1 MPSSGIAGSCSS
13 FIPSFL
19 RNLHSVF
26 HSGCIN
32 LHSFQQC
39 KGVPFS
45 SHPQA
50 LVCGFFDDV
59 HSDQHEVITHCSLGL
74 PFSNNEQCW
83 ASCHVFISK
92 LFVCLEKWLFR
103 SFAHFLVGLFVF
115 LVYELLVAVLGL
127 YCYVWVFFFNSNVFI
142 CNWRII
148 ALQYCVGS
156 VDLIHGQHESA
167 VGIHVPPPS
176 RTSLSPSTPSH
187 PTRLS

>member
-1 MPSSGIAGSCSS
+1 MCLSVLVSSGCMPSSGIAGSCSS

-74 PFSNNEQCW
+74 PFSNNEQC
-83 ASCHVFISK
+83 
-92 LFVCLEKWLFR
+92 
-103 SFAHFLVGLFVF
+103 
-115 LVYELLVAVLGL
+115 
-127 YCYVWVFFFNSNVFI
+127 
-142 CNWRII
+142 
-148 ALQYCVGS
+148 
-156 VDLIHGQHESA
+156 
-167 VGIHVPPPS
+167 
-176 RTSLSPSTPSH
+176 
-187 PTRLS
+187 